1 MILIV
6 DDDPAALKAARKALE
21 GDGYQVEAFSE
32 PYRAMSFVAQEV
44 PDLILCEIRMFE
56 MSGFDFLHT
65 YRTRF
70 PGRETPFIFVSAL
83 ARPEQIV
90 RGLDKGVD
98 DYLTKPVEPG
108 VLCAKVRSH
117 LRRAG
122 RFGIRVVRGQ
132 LYQLPVP
139 ALVRECEKS
148 GLTGTLEVTSD
159 DLHAA
164 IRFSG
169 GRLDEDSIP
178 DHVLEKLFDLA
189 RGRFAIV
196 SVPAPPPAI
205 MLATMASDE
214 LALSPEEEDL
224 FRAPADEVPVEIVE
238 EPFPVLSD
246 AGTEAATTDG
256 PAFPESP
263 ANVTPAPQVEPSV
276 EEPAPTEPAG
286 PAAGEGPLP
295 EALHAPEASVP
306 EALPG
311 GVLSGV
317 QAGGKLFQVQTEV
330 VEGAPRRIVTVA
342 TYRGKTLLR
351 RDTACAE
358 CTSRHDLQRLVTA
371 QHLDVEGD
379 VRQRVESFLTG
390 GRKAGSG
397 THPPSFDDL
406 YQQGAEMLAVG
417 GLQEALALWEEAA
430 RLDPADKL
438 LTRRIELLRTR
449 LAGG

>member
-6 DDDPAALKAARKALE
+6 DDDSTALKTARRALE

-32 PYRAMSFVAQEV
+32 PYRAIAFVAQDV

-83 ARPEQIV
+83 GRPEQIV

-98 DYLTKPVEPG
+98 DYLLKPIDAG

-117 LRRAG
+117 LRRAS

-132 LYQLPVP
+132 LYQLSFPS
-139 ALVRECEKS
+139 LVRECEKS
-148 GLTGTLEVTSD
+148 GLTGTLEITSD

-189 RGRFAIV
+189 GGRFAIV
-196 SVPAPPPAI
+196 SVPAAPPAI
-205 MLATMASDE
+205 MLATMATEE
-214 LALSPEEEDL
+214 LTLTPEEEDL
-224 FRAPADEVPVEIVE
+224 FRAQAEETPAGFVE
-238 EPFPVLSD
+238 EPFPVLAEATRPSSD
-246 AGTEAATTDG
+246 GAADA
-256 PAFPESP
+256 AFPE
-263 ANVTPAPQVEPSV
+263 APPEAPPSLPSL
-276 EEPAPTEPAG
+276 ESRAAG
-286 PAAGEGPLP
+286 PAVNEGEAPP
-295 EALHAPEASVP
+295 VVALRAPETVAP

-317 QAGGKLFQVQTEV
+317 QVGGKLFQVQTEV
-330 VEGAPRRIVTVA
+330 IEGAPRRIITVA
-342 TYRGKTLLR
+342 TYHGKTLLR
-351 RDTACAE
+351 RDTACAD

-371 QHLDVEGD
+371 QHLDLEGE
-379 VRQRVESFLTG
+379 VRQRVEGFLSAT
-390 GRKAGSG
+390 RKPGSSP
-397 THPPSFDDL
+397 TPPSFEDL
-406 YQQGAEMLAVG
+406 YQQGAEMLASG
-417 GLQEALALWEEAA
+417 DIPGALALWEEAA
-430 RLDPADKL
+430 QLDPTDKL
-438 LTRRIELLRTR
+438 LARRIELLRSR
-449 LAGG
+449 VAGG

>member
-6 DDDPAALKAARKALE
+6 DDDPVALKTTRRALE

-32 PYRAMSFVAQEV
+32 PYRALAFVAQEV

-65 YRTRF
+65 YRARF

-83 ARPEQIV
+83 GRSEQIV

-98 DYLTKPVEPG
+98 DYLLKPVDAG

-117 LRRAG
+117 LRRAS

-132 LYQLPVP
+132 LYQLPFP

-148 GLTGTLEVTSD
+148 GLTGTLEITSD

-178 DHVLEKLFDLA
+178 DHVLEKLFDLTG
-189 RGRFAIV
+189 GRFAIV

-205 MLATMASDE
+205 MLATTATEE
-214 LALSPEEEDL
+214 LTLTPEEEDL
-224 FRAPADEVPVEIVE
+224 FRAQAEEAPVETVE
-238 EPFPVLSD
+238 EPFPVLAQAD
-246 AGTEAATTDG
+246 PPGADGAGDG
-256 PAFPESP
+256 AFPE
-263 ANVTPAPQVEPSV
+263 APHEGPPSLPGPEP
-276 EEPAPTEPAG
+276 PGGG
-286 PAAGEGPLP
+286 PAVSEGEAPP
-295 EALHAPEASVP
+295 VVAVRAPETIAP

-330 VEGAPRRIVTVA
+330 IEGAPRRIITVA
-342 TYRGKTLLR
+342 TYHGKTLLR
-351 RDTACAE
+351 RDTACAD

-371 QHLDVEGD
+371 QHLDVEGE
-379 VRQRVESFLTG
+379 VRQRVEGFLSVA
-390 GRKAGSG
+390 RKPVPSP
-397 THPPSFDDL
+397 TPPSFEDL
-406 YQQGAEMLAVG
+406 YQQGAEMLASGDVPG
-417 GLQEALALWEEAA
+417 ALALWEEAA

-438 LTRRIELLRTR
+438 LARRIELLRSR
-449 LAGG
+449 AAGG

>member
-1 MILIV
+1 VILIV
-6 DDDPAALKAARKALE
+6 DDDPAALKASRKALE

-65 YRTRF
+65 YRTRY

-98 DYLTKPVEPG
+98 DYLTKPVDAG

-169 GRLDEDSIP
+169 GRLDEESIP

-205 MLATMASDE
+205 MLATMAGEE

-224 FRAPADEVPVEIVE
+224 FRAPTDEVPVEIVE
-238 EPFPVLSD
+238 EPFPGLAE
-246 AGTEAATTDG
+246 AGEVATAAESS
-256 PAFPESP
+256 AFPESP
-263 ANVTPAPQVEPSV
+263 PVPFPGEPVASASEVPAPG
-276 EEPAPTEPAG
+276 EPAVPGEEEAPA
-286 PAAGEGPLP
+286 PP
-295 EALHAPEASVP
+295 ALHAPETSAP

-342 TYRGKTLLR
+342 TYHGKTLLR

-371 QHLDVEGD
+371 QHLDVEGE
-379 VRQRVESFLTG
+379 VRQRVEGFLSGSRKTG
-390 GRKAGSG
+390 AGAP
-397 THPPSFDDL
+397 PPSFDDL
-406 YQQGAEMLAVG
+406 YHQGAEMLAVG

-430 RLDPADKL
+430 HLDPADKL
-438 LTRRIELLRTR
+438 LARRIELLRAR

>member
-1 MILIV
+1 VILIV

-56 MSGFDFLHT
+56 MSGFEFLHT

-98 DYLTKPVEPG
+98 DYLIKPVDPG

-148 GLTGTLEVTSD
+148 LLTGTLEVTSD
-159 DLHAA
+159 EVHAA

-169 GRLDEDSIP
+169 GRLDEESIP
-178 DHVLEKLFDLA
+178 DHVLEKLFDLP

-205 MLATMASDE
+205 MLATMANED
-214 LALSPEEEDL
+214 LTLSPEEEEL
-224 FRAPADEVPVEIVE
+224 FKAPSDEVPIQIVE

-246 AGTEAATTDG
+246 TTEAAVATSDAT
-256 PAFPESP
+256 FPESP
-263 ANVTPAPQVEPSV
+263 PAVSSEVAAAATAEVPPSTGQSV
-276 EEPAPTEPAG
+276 PVVGEVPPMPA
-286 PAAGEGPLP
+286 LR
-295 EALHAPEASVP
+295 APETSAP

-330 VEGAPRRIVTVA
+330 VEGTPRRIVTVA

-358 CTSRHDLQRLVTA
+358 CTSRHDLQRVVTA

-379 VRQRVESFLTG
+379 VRQRVEGFLTG
-390 GRKAGSG
+390 GRKTGPG
-397 THPPSFDDL
+397 VHPPSFDDL

-417 GLQEALALWEEAA
+417 GLREALALWEEAA
-430 RLDPADKL
+430 HMDPSDKL
-438 LTRRIELLRTR
+438 LTRRIELLRSR